1 MTRHCEWNRQAYY
14 SLWSVDHNLWGSC
27 QICLTCPEHL
37 PVSAAQRRDP
47 PPCTQA
53 PALSFQTSAW
63 PGHPRGA
70 WFGQSTVAARPGVA
84 LVATQRLILWPRAR
98 LFNSLSG
105 AGEASLETL
114 GCAELGLTARA
125 SPDAFAGAAAA
136 SSSPLPSAI
145 SADVKFCS
153 SWIRSF
159 FSCSKHHL

>member
-1 MTRHCEWNRQAYY
+1 MTQHCELNRQAYY

-114 GCAELGLTARA
+114 GCAELGLTSRA

-136 SSSPLPSAI
+136 SSSPLPSVI